1 MGHHQEGHQN
11 WLSWHDKSVRNS
23 PAGHTVGQLRNSNSD
38 RDNIRQ
44 SSRSEILRKRIK
56 RTDKDPPKYTP
67 ALNLG
72 NRFCSQCGVFRPMG
86 GSRCPFCFIET
97 GGKKQKW
104 QEENLSDET
113 KEVLKAYRARRRE
126 EAKQEKLFTQ
136 QVKKLMSLDPRVK
149 KSYYTQAGQKALRAR
164 QVAWLIDQIELML
177 KLFEPN
183 ELGSY
188 TLYSDELMNAAP
200 ALRALKREIPR
211 LKKTIYKN
219 PENVQRGKEIFE
231 RNRLKKSGAELDL
244 NSPFDRAS
252 YIAGLSGAA
261 KSNRS
266 RNTNKKIHD
275 TGFIE

>member
-1 MGHHQEGHQN
+1 
-11 WLSWHDKSVRNS
+11 
-23 PAGHTVGQLRNSNSD
+23 
-38 RDNIRQ
+38 
-44 SSRSEILRKRIK
+44 
-56 RTDKDPPKYTP
+56 
-67 ALNLG
+67 
-72 NRFCSQCGVFRPMG
+72 MG

-252 YIAGLSGAA
+252 YIARLSGAA
-261 KSNRS
+261 KSNRT